1 MASPSN
7 IPMVPRDGKIEV
19 LTLSGVLTFEA
30 TYENGDVSISHD
42 IPDRIVCRDRG
53 IVYSVRKGNQ
63 AIPTVKFTV
72 DACEFTNASNATILD
87 TAEFSGAWASASRT
101 TGISSDM
108 NLVTVRFTAA
118 KASVGDSANAVVSC
132 ADAVGTW
139 EFAEGEPGKIT
150 MTYEVYGAMTRTG
163 Q

>member
-19 LTLSGVLTFEA
+19 LSLSGVLSFELV
-30 TYENGDVSISHD
+30 YEAGDTSISHD

-53 IVYSVRKGNQ
+53 IVYSVRKGNA
-63 AIPTVKFTV
+63 AIPVISCTV
-72 DACEFTNASNATILD
+72 DACEFTNASNATAID
-87 TAEFSGAWASASRT
+87 TIEFSGAWAAASRT
-101 TGISSDM
+101 TGITSDM
-108 NLVTVRFTAA
+108 NLVTVRFTAG

-132 ADAVGTW
+132 ADCVGTW
-139 EFAEGEPGKIT
+139 DFAEGEPGKIKLT
-150 MTYEVYGAMTRTG
+150 WEVYGAMTRTG